1 MGCYSNGNLGCFS
14 ETWSQFL
21 SSSRQLRLVGTTD
34 PTDPKT
40 GLAQMSSE
48 WHIDV
53 RRPKTPPSDHA
64 KAPPLL
70 NMHPMQKHITQ
81 IHLRFFVVRSLS
93 HVQLIATPW
102 TVLPTRLL
110 CSWDSPGKNTKVGCY
125 LLLYGILPIQGSN
138 PYLLCLL
145 HGQVSSLSLSHQ
157 GSPYLPIQ
165 NTKYPT
171 FSLTSIPFPQHLRS
185 WCFFIP

>member
-1 MGCYSNGNLGCFS
+1 MGCYSNGSLGCFS

-21 SSSRQLRLVGTTD
+21 SGSRRLRLVGTTD

-53 RRPKTPPSDHA
+53 RRLKTPPSDHA
-64 KAPPLL
+64 KAPPLS
-70 NMHPMQKHITQ
+70 NMHPMEKHITQ

-93 HVQLIATPW
+93 HIQLIATPW
-102 TVLPTRLL
+102 TVSPTRLL
-110 CSWDSPGKNTKVGCY
+110 CSWDSPGKNTKVGCHF
-125 LLLYGILPIQGSN
+125 LLYGIFPIQRSN
-138 PYLLCLL
+138 PCLLCLL
-145 HGQVSSLSLSHQ
+145 HGQVSSLPLSQQ

-165 NTKYPT
+165 NTK
-171 FSLTSIPFPQHLRS
+171 
-185 WCFFIP
+185 